1 MYPGVRFDTSGVVK
15 SDYAN
20 EFQKDDALRN
30 SRALNF
36 SNSTGLSLLF
46 IVLQCIILPRVPFH
60 PAEQLENLEG
70 AEQ

>member
-1 MYPGVRFDTSGVVK
+1 MQMNSIRMVL
-15 SDYAN
+15 
-20 EFQKDDALRN
+20 LRN

-46 IVLQCIILPRVPFH
+46 IVPLFIILSRALFH

>member
-1 MYPGVRFDTSGVVK
+1 MQMNSRRMML
-15 SDYAN
+15 
-20 EFQKDDALRN
+20 LRN

-36 SNSTGLSLLF
+36 SNSIGLSLLF
-46 IVLQCIILPRVPFH
+46 IVLLCIILPRVLVH